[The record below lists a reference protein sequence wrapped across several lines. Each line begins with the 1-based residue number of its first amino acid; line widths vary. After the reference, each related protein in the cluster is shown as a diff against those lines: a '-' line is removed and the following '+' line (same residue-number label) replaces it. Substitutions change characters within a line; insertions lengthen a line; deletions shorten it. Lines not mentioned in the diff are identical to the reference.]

1 VDQRPAIFGLGLPT
15 QEKHISGLELRDL
28 VMAAMNQ
35 RIELLEGAKLFEGLD
50 SSICAYMASSAL
62 SRHYA
67 CRDVIFDAGDP
78 IRGVLLLTEGR
89 VKLMRFSEQGAEVIL
104 RLCAPGEVVYPPAM
118 VQEEIHYST
127 AETLQECQL
136 LAWDAKTFDAAEDRF
151 PTLRSNARCVVERQI
166 RELERRYWE
175 ACTRRVSPRLALALH
190 HLVNQIGHPMKGHV
204 EIALTRESL
213 AQMTAMNAATVS
225 RVLSRWEKIGIVSL
239 RRECIDVRSVS
250 GLSDLCKLK

>member
-1 VDQRPAIFGLGLPT
+1 MDQRPAIFGLGLPI
-15 QEKHISGLELRDL
+15 QEKLISGFELGDPF
-28 VMAAMNQ
+28 MADMNQ
-35 RIELLEGAKLFEGLD
+35 RMELLAGAKLFEGLD

-89 VKLMRFSEQGAEVIL
+89 VKLMRFSEEGAEVIL

-118 VQEEIHYST
+118 VPEEIHYST
-127 AETLQECQL
+127 AETLQQCRL
-136 LAWDAKTFDAAEDRF
+136 LAWDAKTFEAAEERF

-175 ACTRRVSPRLALALH
+175 ACTQKVSPRLALALH
-190 HLVNQIGHPMKGHV
+190 HLINQIGHPVKGRV

-213 AQMTAMNAATVS
+213 AQITAMNAATVS
-225 RVLSRWEKIGIVSL
+225 RVLSRWEKIGILSL
-239 RRECIDVRSVS
+239 RRECIDVCSVS
-250 GLSDLCKLK
+250 GLSGLCKLK